1 MAKISAINKNNKRI
15 KLSDKL
21 YKKRLSLNSI
31 LQNIFKLFYPWMEKN
46 HPWMEKYHPGMES
59 SFVKKKSHL

>member
-21 YKKRLSLNSI
+21 YKKRLNL
-31 LQNIFKLFYPWMEKN
+31 
-46 HPWMEKYHPGMES
+46 
-59 SFVKKKSHL
+59 KK